1 MQYISIGDSNMCLKN
16 VQCSMLSLICHVD
29 NNINTHC
36 VIISMS
42 YITIVLLDK
51 RIYIKDT
58 YFCTFCEKESETI
71 EHILWECEVVQ
82 DLLNDFDS

>member
-1 MQYISIGDSNMCLKN
+1 
-16 VQCSMLSLICHVD
+16 
-29 NNINTHC
+29 
-36 VIISMS
+36 MS
-42 YITIVLLDK
+42 HITIVLLDK

>member
-1 MQYISIGDSNMCLKN
+1 
-16 VQCSMLSLICHVD
+16 
-29 NNINTHC
+29 
-36 VIISMS
+36 MS

-51 RIYIKDT
+51 RIYIT
-58 YFCTFCEKESETI
+58 YFCISCEKESETI

>member
-1 MQYISIGDSNMCLKN
+1 
-16 VQCSMLSLICHVD
+16 
-29 NNINTHC
+29 
-36 VIISMS
+36 MS

-58 YFCTFCEKESETI
+58 DFCTFCEKESETI